1 MMLKMQHCPTP
12 QPSFTRE
19 SVHTLPINT
28 NGHSSQ
34 GITLS
39 PQNVHTRHLVSS
51 SILRPGDKTRVPMTG
66 REKVASNHAN
76 LRQNGNRFRGVKI
89 SIVGKNKHSS
99 TDHVTKDIKED
110 TEQLKYNIGT
120 FKVTNYKLNVRESLE
135 ICFK

>member
-39 PQNVHTRHLVSS
+39 PQNVPTRHLVSS
-51 SILRPGDKTRVPMTG
+51 SILRPGAKNRVPITG
-66 REKVASNHAN
+66 REKIASNHEN
-76 LRQNGNRFRGVKI
+76 VRQNGNRFRGVKI

-99 TDHVTKDIKED
+99 TDHVTKEIKED
-110 TEQLKYNIGT
+110 TEQLIHNIGT
-120 FKVTNYKLNVRESLE
+120 FKVTTN
-135 ICFK
+135 